1 VNLVQTKDVSGISEY
16 VRAMERLLRVIQD
29 LSASRDLNTVMDI
42 VRHSA
47 RDLTGSDGAT
57 FVLRDGDLC
66 YYAEEDAISP
76 LWKGHRFPMKI
87 CISGWVM
94 MHKEPTI
101 IEDIYTDD
109 RIPVDV
115 YRKTFVRSLAM
126 VPIRTKDPI
135 GAIGCY
141 WSYKHRATEEEVKVL
156 HVLADTASIAMENI
170 QYQNIIEQ
178 KAAQMEETLKG
189 TLQAIAKMVEQKDL
203 YTSGH
208 QQRVGLIGYAIA
220 KEMGWDEERC
230 ETVLRAGTIHDIGK
244 IGIPGELLSK
254 PAKLMP
260 YEYAQIK
267 THSEAGYQILKDIP
281 LLLPVA
287 KIILQHHERI
297 DGSGYPDGLKNEEIL
312 PEAQVLAIAD
322 VFESMTSHRPYRPA
336 LGNDAALEEL
346 EKNKGRLYNPEM
358 VDVLIRLVQENRLEF
373 LK

>member
-1 VNLVQTKDVSGISEY
+1 MDFKQANDVAGISAY
-16 VRAMERLLRVIQD
+16 VMALERLLRVIQD

-57 FVLRDGDLC
+57 FVLRDGDCC

-76 LWKGHRFPMKI
+76 LWKGNRFPMSI

-94 MHKEPTI
+94 MNKEPAI
-101 IEDIYTDD
+101 IEDIFQDD

-141 WSYKHRATEEEVKVL
+141 WATKHRATEDQVKVL
-156 HVLADTASIAMENI
+156 HVLADTASIAMDNI
-170 QYQNIIEQ
+170 NYQNILDQ
-178 KAAQMEETLKG
+178 KADELEETLKG
-189 TLQAIAKMVEQKDL
+189 TLQAIATMVEQKDL

-208 QQRVGLIGYAIA
+208 QQCVGHIGHAIA
-220 KEMGWDEERC
+220 KRLGWDDDRC
-230 ETVLRAGTIHDIGK
+230 ETVLRAGIIHDIGK

-254 PAKLMP
+254 PSKLMP

-281 LLLPVA
+281 LLLPLA
-287 KIILQHHERI
+287 NIILQHHERL
-297 DGSGYPDGLKNEEIL
+297 DGSGYPHGLTGDEIL
-312 PEAQVLAIAD
+312 PEAQILAISD
-322 VFESMTSHRPYRPA
+322 VFESMISHRPYRPA
-336 LGNDAALEEL
+336 LGVDVALDEL
-346 EKNKGRLYNPEM
+346 KKNKGRLYNPEM
-358 VDVLIRLVQENRLEF
+358 VDVLISLINDNEI
-373 LK
+373 

>member
-87 CISGWVM
+87 CICGWVM

-101 IEDIYTDD
+101 NEDIYTDD

>member
-1 VNLVQTKDVSGISEY
+1 MDFIQTNDVSGISAY

-42 VRHSA
+42 VRHSV

-57 FVLRDGDLC
+57 FVLRDHDFC

-76 LWKGHRFPMKI
+76 LWKGSRFPMNT

-94 MHKEPTI
+94 MNKEPAI
-101 IEDIYTDD
+101 IEDIFVDD

-126 VPIRTKDPI
+126 VPIRTNDPI

-141 WSYKHRATEEEVKVL
+141 WAQKHRATEEQVKVL

-170 QYQNIIEQ
+170 HYQRVIEQ
-178 KAAQMEETLKG
+178 KAVQMEETLKG
-189 TLQAIAKMVEQKDL
+189 TMQAIATMVEQKDL

-208 QQRVGLIGYAIA
+208 QQRVGMIGHAIA
-220 KEMGWDEERC
+220 QELGWSAERC
-230 ETVLRAGTIHDIGK
+230 ETVFRAGVIHDIGK

-260 YEYAQIK
+260 YEFAQIK
-267 THSEAGYQILKDIP
+267 THSEAGYQILKDVP
-281 LLLPVA
+281 LLLPIA
-287 KIILQHHERI
+287 QIILQHHERL
-297 DGSGYPDGLKNEEIL
+297 DGSGYPGGLKGDEIL
-312 PEAQVLAIAD
+312 PEAQIVAIAD
-322 VFESMTSHRPYRPA
+322 VFESMISHRPYRAA
-336 LGNDAALEEL
+336 LGVDAAIDEL
-346 EKNKGRLYNPEM
+346 VENKGRLYNSEM
-358 VDVLIRLVQENRLEF
+358 VEVLARLVLEKEF
-373 LK
+373 VFSE

>member
-1 VNLVQTKDVSGISEY
+1 MNLVQTKDVSGISEY

-87 CISGWVM
+87 CICGWVM

-101 IEDIYTDD
+101 NEDIYTDD

>member
-1 VNLVQTKDVSGISEY
+1 
-16 VRAMERLLRVIQD
+16 M
-29 LSASRDLNTVMDI
+29 
-42 VRHSA
+42 
-47 RDLTGSDGAT
+47 
-57 FVLRDGDLC
+57 
-66 YYAEEDAISP
+66 
-76 LWKGHRFPMKI
+76 
-87 CISGWVM
+87 
-94 MHKEPTI
+94 
-101 IEDIYTDD
+101 
-109 RIPVDV
+109 
-115 YRKTFVRSLAM
+115 
-126 VPIRTKDPI
+126 
-135 GAIGCY
+135 
-141 WSYKHRATEEEVKVL
+141 
-156 HVLADTASIAMENI
+156 
-170 QYQNIIEQ
+170 
-178 KAAQMEETLKG
+178 AQMEETLKG